1 MARTKNSSGFPRADK
16 SFSSKSP
23 WRTLKDAR
31 GTTSTENELLSLARD
46 SFLSLWS
53 FPNVYTDE
61 GRRNNCGDGKE
72 LCDLMV
78 IFGDDVLLFS
88 DKNCAFPP
96 TDDLNLAWNR
106 WYRRAI
112 EKSAKQLAGAEAWI
126 KQFPGRVFLDAKCIQ
141 EIPVPI
147 PPAAQR
153 RIHLIAVAHG
163 SQHRAAEHWDSI
175 EPGSSSSLII
185 DTQVVGTMHENKPF
199 FVGWPL
205 KNKRFVHVL
214 DGATLSL
221 VLRELD
227 TVSDFIGYLKKKQE
241 LFEKSDCDFLVLG
254 EEELLAAYLTNINPA
269 NNEQEFPTFEPGT
282 LVFLDEHYWKRFS
295 ASASYRSR
303 EKANEVSYIWDDL
316 IEYQASHV
324 IHGSSDLIMSAES
337 EGTEEAVLRVM
348 ASESRL
354 ARRLLGESIHLART
368 RASNRLRAS
377 RCVAN
382 GAKRRVY
389 ALIAL
394 PHLPE
399 QSHDDYREYR
409 QYLLYIYCKGAVLQ
423 FPGAEEVLG
432 IALESY
438 DSAIV
443 SVDFLYIRMN
453 GLQFD
458 AADQAE
464 IEAALRKE
472 QIWQPSSVTGYVNQ
486 AVEFPLYSDDL
497 GPCPHQ
503 DSSR

>member
-1 MARTKNSSGFPRADK
+1 MTIKKRNSGFPRADK
-16 SFSSKSP
+16 SSPSKTNPWSS
-23 WRTLKDAR
+23 LNDAA
-31 GTTSTENELLSLARD
+31 GTTPTESDLLRLAQD
-46 SFLSLWS
+46 SILSLWS

-61 GRRNNCGDGKE
+61 GRRNNCSDGKE

-96 TDDLNLAWNR
+96 SSDLNLAWNR

-112 EKSAKQLAGAEAWI
+112 EKSTRQLAGAEAWI
-126 KQFPGRVFLDAKCIQ
+126 KRFPGRVFLDAKCSK
-141 EIPVPI
+141 EIPVLI
-147 PPAAQR
+147 PAAERR

-163 SQHRAAEHWDSI
+163 AQHRAAQHWDSI
-175 EPGSSSSLII
+175 ESDSSSSLII
-185 DTQVVGTMHENKPF
+185 DTQVVGRGHENNPF
-199 FVGWPL
+199 IIGWPL
-205 KNKRFVHVL
+205 ESKRFVHVL
-214 DGATLSL
+214 DGASLTL
-221 VLRELD
+221 VLSELD
-227 TVSDFIGYLKKKQE
+227 TVNDFIGYLRKKQD

-254 EEELLAAYLTNINPA
+254 EEELLAAYLTNIDPA
-269 NNEQEFPTFEPGT
+269 TNEQKFPTFEPGT
-282 LVFLDEHYWKRFS
+282 LVFLGEHYWKRFS
-295 ASASYRSR
+295 ASASYLSR

-324 IHGSSDLIMSAES
+324 IHGSSDLTKNAES

-354 ARRLLGESIHLART
+354 TRRLLGESIHLSRT
-368 RASNRLRAS
+368 RASNRLRAA

-409 QYLLYIYCKGAVLQ
+409 QYLLHIYCKGAVLQ

-453 GLQFD
+453 GQQFD

-472 QIWQPSSVTGYVNQ
+472 QIWQPSSVTGYVNH
-486 AVEFPLYSDDL
+486 AVEFPL
-497 GPCPHQ
+497 
-503 DSSR
+503 